1 MRSNDLRRWALA
13 TLLAAATALAAVP
26 AAAAPVAGGGWE
38 LAYQQVDVSAL
49 NDAVGSKYPSLRG
62 SMLIFGGGGMGPLPV
77 GDGSWTLGGFGAGG
91 QEEHA
96 EGGKL
101 TRLALG
107 YGGVRVGYAR
117 PLTERLTFDAGLGLA
132 VGGMTLTVVEHAPSS
147 VEEGLNE
154 PGEATFNRLL
164 VLVMPEAGLTLS
176 LTPVTHL
183 RLAAGYTYDPGLGA
197 WHNIVGTNIGHDPA
211 VRASGL
217 RVGLS
222 LVFGAE
228 LEMGDDGSAAY

>member
-1 MRSNDLRRWALA
+1 MRSNNLRRWALA

-132 VGGMTLTVVEHAPSS
+132 VGGMTLTVVAKPAES
-147 VEEGLNE
+147 VTDD
-154 PGEATFNRLL
+154 PDEATFNRLL

>member
-132 VGGMTLTVVEHAPSS
+132 VGGMTLTVVAKPAES
-147 VEEGLNE
+147 VTDD
-154 PGEATFNRLL
+154 PDEATFNRLL